1 MKKALLL
8 LVPLMTF
15 ADSSVKT
22 DPFGKTIKDKDPF
35 TSNTSPLR
43 YPYDYT
49 LRERIQID
57 KLTRQV
63 RLYDRGILTSKKCSP
78 SRHRAVTIRNKAYD
92 KLRTIEP
99 TVTKYNQ
106 LTKYSKKTATTP
118 KPRPF

>member
-15 ADSSVKT
+15 ANGSVEKNPFKDSASYT
-22 DPFGKTIKDKDPF
+22 PP
-35 TSNTSPLR
+35 R

-49 LRERIQID
+49 LKERIQID

-78 SRHRAVTIRNKAYD
+78 SRHRAVTVRNKAYD
-92 KLRTIEP
+92 KLRTLEP
-99 TVTKYNQ
+99 TTTKYNQ
-106 LTKYSKKTATTP
+106 LNKYSKRTATAP